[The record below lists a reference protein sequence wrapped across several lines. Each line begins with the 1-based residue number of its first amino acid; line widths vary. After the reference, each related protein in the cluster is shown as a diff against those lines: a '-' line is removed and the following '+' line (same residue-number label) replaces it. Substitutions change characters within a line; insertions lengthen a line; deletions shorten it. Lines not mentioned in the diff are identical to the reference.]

1 MCIFRACKGQFIA
14 FFLDSEL
21 VMVRSLRNESED
33 PDHQKERQDSSPT
46 KRDES
51 AERNEFEDPD
61 PQKRRQDSNPTER
74 NEFVPR

>member
-14 FFLDSEL
+14 FFSDSEL
-21 VMVRSLRNESED
+21 VIGRSLRNESED

-51 AERNEFEDPD
+51 AERNKFEDPD
-61 PQKRRQDSNPTER
+61 PQKQRKDSSPTEG
-74 NEFVPR
+74 NESVPR